1 MNVPEVTEY
10 ASALEDVV
18 YAKHNLYTCSD
29 AGLREIKESITN
41 ERLNRVVVASCTP
54 RTHERLFRTTCE
66 EAGLNKFLFEFANIR
81 DQCSWVH
88 MQHPAKA
95 TEKAKD
101 LVRMAVAKSR
111 LLEPMEEIEIDV
123 APAAMVI
130 GGGMAGMSAAKSFA
144 DMGIFTYLI
153 EREPQL
159 GGMLNKLYALYPSHI
174 KASEFLQPMR
184 DAVLRHP
191 KIEVLTST
199 QIKDVHGFIG
209 NYDVE
214 VTSNESRVTG
224 NGSPVTRH
232 PSPVT
237 RHCKVG
243 AIVVATG
250 AQVHTPEGQYGYNGR
265 NVITQLEL
273 EQNILPGL
281 CNRKTQDTRQETQER
296 EEGGGT
302 KGQGEFPLPSSPRP
316 PVSFESI
323 KNVVMIQCV
332 GARSEERRY
341 CSRICCTQAVKNGVL
356 LKEADP
362 DIQVFILFRD
372 IQTYTSG
379 FEDYYFGARDKG
391 VIFIRYPKDRPPE
404 VIPGSDPRVRGEG
417 SVVRVYD
424 QLLGVQLGIPYDLVV
439 LSTPLVPH
447 DDAKELATMLKVP
460 LGENGFFLEA
470 HVKLR
475 PVDFATD
482 GIYLAGC
489 AHWPAHVGE
498 AVSQGQAAASR
509 AAIPLLNG
517 RVRAEP
523 IVSMVDEEL
532 CIGCELCASLCPF
545 KAIQVEMTESGRK
558 ARVITASC
566 KGCGACGAACPQHAI
581 TMGNFTDAQ
590 IDAQIDALVGL

>member
-1 MNVPEVTEY
+1 MRKGREPLGDLRIGVFVCHCGTNIGGVVDVPQVTEY
-10 ASALEDVV
+10 ASGLEDVV
-18 YAKHNLYTCSD
+18 YAKDNMYTCSD
-29 AGLREIKESITN
+29 AGLREIKEAITN
-41 ERLNRVVVASCTP
+41 EQLNRVVVASCTP
-54 RTHERLFRTTCE
+54 RTHERLFRTACE
-66 EAGLNKFLFEFANIR
+66 EAGLNKFLFEFVNIR

-88 MQHPAKA
+88 MQDPAKA

-101 LVRMAVAKSR
+101 LVRMGVAKSR

-144 DMGIFTYLI
+144 DMGISTYLV

-159 GGMLNKLYALYPSHI
+159 GGMLNELYALYPSHI
-174 KASEFLQPMR
+174 QASEFIQPMK

-199 QIKDVHGFIG
+199 QIKDIHGFIG
-209 NYDVE
+209 SYE
-214 VTSNESRVTG
+214 VTVSRSTSELLKSCNDSNDLDVQRLE
-224 NGSPVTRH
+224 
-232 PSPVT
+232 
-237 RHCKVG
+237 VG

-250 AQVHTPEGQYGYNGR
+250 TQVHTPEGEYGYNGQ
-265 NVITQLEL
+265 NVVTQLEF

-281 CNRKTQDTRQETQER
+281 CDRKTQDSRLKTQDN
-296 EEGGGT
+296 
-302 KGQGEFPLPSSPRP
+302 L
-316 PVSFESI
+316 ESV

-341 CSRICCTQAVKNGVL
+341 CSRVCCTEAVKNGVL
-356 LKEADP
+356 LKEAAP
-362 DIQVFILFRD
+362 DVQVFILFRD
-372 IQTYTSG
+372 IQAYTSG

-391 VIFIRYPKDRPPE
+391 VIFIRYSEDRPPE
-404 VIPGSDPRVRGEG
+404 VIPGLTGG

-424 QLLGVQLGIPYDLVV
+424 QLLGVQLGIPYDVLV
-439 LSTPLVPH
+439 LSTPMVPY

-460 LGENGFFLEA
+460 LDENGFFLEA

-498 AVSQGQAAASR
+498 VVSQGQAAASR

-517 RVRAEP
+517 HVRAEP
-523 IVSMVDEEL
+523 IVSTVDEEL
-532 CIGCELCASLCPF
+532 CAGCDLCSSLCPF
-545 KAIQVEMTESGRK
+545 KAIQVEMVESGRK

-581 TMGNFTDAQ
+581 TMGHFTDAQ
-590 IDAQIDALVGL
+590 IEAQIDALVGS